1 VTVLMNRWFAMVLI
15 AVVSLA
21 LAGCEAIGAV
31 FKTGVWA
38 GAIMIVLIL
47 AVVGFIAAKIRG

>member
-1 VTVLMNRWFAMVLI
+1 MNRWFAVVMI
-15 AVVSLA
+15 AVLSLTLTA
-21 LAGCEAIGAV
+21 CEAIGAV

>member
-1 VTVLMNRWFAMVLI
+1 MNRWFAMVLI